1 MTEAPEVQTF
11 QVIYP
16 DGEIME
22 FEAALPDLRY
32 SESPDG
38 GFDLSGPLQI
48 KAALHSNRRIAWH
61 QRMAGMPLSPE
72 ETKMAVEYDEW
83 LHRPITGADDKK

>member
-32 SESPDG
+32 SESLDG
-38 GFDLSGPLQI
+38 GFDLSGPLKI
-48 KAALHSNRRIAWH
+48 KSTVRTGSI
-61 QRMAGMPLSPE
+61 
-72 ETKMAVEYDEW
+72 YDRE
-83 LHRPITGADDKK
+83 GSD